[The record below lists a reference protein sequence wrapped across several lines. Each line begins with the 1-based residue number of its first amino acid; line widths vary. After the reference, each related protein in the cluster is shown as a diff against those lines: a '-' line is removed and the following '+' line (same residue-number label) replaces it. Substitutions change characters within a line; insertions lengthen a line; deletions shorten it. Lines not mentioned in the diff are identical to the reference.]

1 MSESNKERESVKNM
15 NFVFWLL
22 VIIALIIL
30 WFLLAFT
37 FRPIGRFFYRVWK
50 DAIEEIEKKDEDK
63 EN

>member
-1 MSESNKERESVKNM
+1 MSESNKERESVNNM

>member
-1 MSESNKERESVKNM
+1 M

-22 VIIALIIL
+22 VIITLIIL

-37 FRPIGRFFYRVWK
+37 FRPIGRFFYRIWK
-50 DAIEEIEKKDEDK
+50 DAIEEIDKEDEDK

>member
-1 MSESNKERESVKNM
+1 MKATKKGKACIM

-22 VIIALIIL
+22 VIITLIFL

-37 FRPIGRFFYRVWK
+37 FRPIGRFFYRIWK
-50 DAIEEIEKKDEDK
+50 DAIEEIDKEDEDK